1 MGQAL
6 AVALPES
13 EAVAVVVALP
23 DTVAEAVAMD
33 VAVAEAEA
41 EAEARG
47 ARTLSSMEPP
57 RLNVGLREQPL
68 MNADRYYVSPPMR
81 P

>member
-13 EAVAVVVALP
+13 EAVDLPTALTVALP
-23 DTVAEAVAMD
+23 DTVAESEAED
-33 VAVAEAEA
+33 VAVGADVA

-68 MNADRYYVSPPMR
+68 MNADR
-81 P
+81 